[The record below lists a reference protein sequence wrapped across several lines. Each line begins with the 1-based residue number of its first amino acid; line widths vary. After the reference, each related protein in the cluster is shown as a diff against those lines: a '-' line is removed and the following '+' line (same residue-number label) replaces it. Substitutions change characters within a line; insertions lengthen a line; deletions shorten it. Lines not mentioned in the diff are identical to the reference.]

1 MTNVVSRLAYAAWA
15 LVVAV
20 PLLVAAQV
28 VLAETYAVTTKPNV
42 EYVVHEGVKLT
53 GDFYLPKG
61 LDKAP
66 VIVAVHG
73 GGWQA
78 GSPDSLN
85 AWAPFMAR
93 NGYAVFAIRYR
104 LAKPG
109 AGSYPAA
116 VYDVKAA
123 VQFVRAKAAELG
135 FDPTRVALAGA
146 SAGAHLA
153 SLVGIAG
160 SEPQFSTQY
169 RDDLNAAVP
178 ADVKAVISYYGVY
191 DMQAQWTHDLMI
203 RSTDYSI
210 TERFIGVPP
219 TKDRRIYFEASPVA
233 YATVDKNRARFMLIH
248 GKEDDIVDPKQATDF
263 LVLLKQ
269 AGFSANIALVPGAGH
284 AFINEPQDETISF
297 SAQVAPRLLRFLKAA
312 L

>member
-1 MTNVVSRLAYAAWA
+1 MTNVVSRLAYAAGA

-20 PLLVAAQV
+20 LLITTQVALAQ
-28 VLAETYAVTTKPNV
+28 TYAVTTKPNV

-169 RDDLNAAVP
+169 RDDPNAAVP
-178 ADVKAVISYYGVY
+178 ADVKVVISYYGVY
-191 DMQAQWTHDLMI
+191 DMQAQWTHDLVS
-203 RSTDYSI
+203 RTDSI
-210 TERFIGVPP
+210 TEKFIGVPP
-219 TKDRRIYFEASPVA
+219 TKDRRVYFEASPVA
-233 YATVDKNRARFMLIH
+233 YATVDKNRTRFMLIH

>member
-1 MTNVVSRLAYAAWA
+1 MKNLVSGLAHAASA
-15 LVVAV
+15 FVVAV
-20 PLLVAAQV
+20 PLLVAAQIAV
-28 VLAETYAVTTKPNV
+28 AQTYAVATKPNV

-85 AWAPFMAR
+85 VWAPFMAR
-93 NGYAVFAIRYR
+93 NGYAVFAVRYR
-104 LAKPG
+104 LSKPG
-109 AGSYPAA
+109 AASYPAA

-123 VQFVRAKAAELG
+123 VQFVRAKAAEHGL
-135 FDPTRVALAGA
+135 DPARVALAGA

-160 SEPQFSTQY
+160 GEPQFSTQY
-169 RDDLNAAVP
+169 RDDPNAAVA

-191 DMQAQWTHDLMI
+191 DMQAQWTHDLTI
-203 RSTDYSI
+203 RPVDSI
-210 TERFIGVPP
+210 TEKFIGVPP
-219 TKDRRIYFEASPVA
+219 TKDRRIYFEASPIA
-233 YATVDKNRARFMLIH
+233 YATVDRNRTRFMLIH

-284 AFINEPQDETISF
+284 AFINEPQDESVSF
-297 SAQVAPRLLRFLKAA
+297 SAQVAPRVLRFLKAA